1 MVAIYYDYSS
11 DQGTI
16 LMSRAVYHQYWNDR
30 GISGVAVYVSPGA
43 DAQAVA
49 DELRSSLGGTALE
62 VQVNSALRQQA
73 LVIFDR
79 TFAITN
85 ALRILAVIVAF
96 IGVLSALMA
105 LQIERA
111 RELATLL
118 ALGLTNLQLLALTLL
133 ETGLMGLT
141 AGLMSLPTGYIL
153 ALVLIYVINL
163 RSFGWTIQMTL
174 DPWVFAQAVAVSVAA
189 ALLAALYP
197 LRRLLA
203 LPVAAALR
211 QE

>member
-1 MVAIYYDYSS
+1 VGIYFDYSS

-16 LMSRAVYHQYWNDR
+16 LMPVEVYHTYWRDR
-30 GISGVAVYVSPGA
+30 GISGIAVYAAPGA
-43 DAQAVA
+43 DVQALA
-49 DELRSSLGGTALE
+49 DTLRTRLSGTTLQ
-62 VQVNSALRQQA
+62 VQVNRDLRQQA
-73 LVIFDR
+73 LNVFDR

-85 ALRILAVIVAF
+85 ALRVLAVVVAF

-105 LQIERA
+105 LQIERS

-118 ALGLTNLQLLALTLL
+118 ALGLTSAQLWALTLL

-141 AGLMSLPTGYIL
+141 AGLLSLPTGLVL

-163 RSFGWTIQMTL
+163 RSFGWTIQLTL
-174 DPWVFAQAVAVSVAA
+174 DPWVFAQAVVVSVTAA
-189 ALLAALYP
+189 VLAAIYP
-197 LRRLLA
+197 MRRLLR
-203 LPVAAALR
+203 LPVATALR